1 MTTSDKLTYIKSHH
15 ATMPS
20 CDACNLTLGLTCPE
34 KPWGEWTDEEIE
46 TAYAILFY
54 HTPSYAEEQLE
65 HAMKKDKEER
75 EKKREATLC
84 FQCKHVLTTVCD
96 DCKPEYGV
104 FPKFEEKSDEG
115 SHSKEPEFVKV
126 PHEEAEAETRYAQHK
141 KLCDSLNDTYRKKNA
156 DYGDSFGKGFAEYGM
171 MMPVIRLEDKFLR
184 FKRLALSGEQNV
196 KDESIKDTLLDLANY
211 ALMTI
216 VEMEANNG

>member
-1 MTTSDKLTYIKSHH
+1 M
-15 ATMPS
+15 AS
-20 CDACNLTLGLTCPE
+20 CDACDLTLGLTCPE
-34 KPWGEWTDEEIE
+34 KPWGEWTDKEINL
-46 TAYAILFY
+46 AYDIL
-54 HTPSYAEEQLE
+54 TG
-65 HAMKKDKEER
+65 K
-75 EKKREATLC
+75 
-84 FQCKHVLTTVCD
+84 
-96 DCKPEYGV
+96 
-104 FPKFEEKSDEG
+104 PKFT
-115 SHSKEPEFVKV
+115 KV
-126 PHEEAEAETRYAQHK
+126 THEEAEAETRYTQHK